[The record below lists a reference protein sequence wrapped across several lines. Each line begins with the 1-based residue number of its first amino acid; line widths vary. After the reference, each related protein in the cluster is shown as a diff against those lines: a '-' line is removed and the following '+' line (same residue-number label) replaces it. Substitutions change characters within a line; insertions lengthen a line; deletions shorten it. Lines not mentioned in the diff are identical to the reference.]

1 MPIEA
6 IHQFPQGF
14 LWGCA
19 TAAHQVEGQNIN
31 DWWRWEQI
39 PGKIFKDQQSG
50 LACDWWA
57 GRYLEDFDR
66 AVDMHNN
73 ALRLS
78 IEWSRIEPEPGKW
91 DDAALDRYRE
101 MLNALRDRGLT
112 PIVTLHHFTNP
123 LWIGQEQGW
132 LWDEVPTYFERYVRH
147 VVKALGDLCNVWC
160 TINEPMV
167 YATYGYSLCYWS
179 PGMRSSKAL
188 NKVMLNM
195 LRGHAAAYH
204 AIKQLH
210 PEAQVGFT
218 THYVGLKP
226 SWPSFINY
234 PAAYWID
241 YYFNQAFPLALTDGY
256 ARLAIGRR
264 VPVLGLKGA
273 VDWVGLQYYQQFRVG
288 FTPFKPQ
295 SFFIEQRKPTD
306 LPVGPG
312 AWGGIDPDATFDS
325 IKWLWTTLKKP
336 IYISESGVPD
346 EGDGIRPG
354 YMLRTLRA
362 VWKAVNFNYPVR
374 GFFWWSLLDNFEWA
388 EGYDPRFSFG
398 LYQTNFETQER
409 IARRSAALYTEVCAQ
424 NGISSAIVE
433 RYAPELVPTMFPGE
447 PGLAEVKL
455 KQASR

>member
-1 MPIEA
+1 MLA
-6 IHQFPQGF
+6 SS
-14 LWGCA
+14 
-19 TAAHQVEGQNIN
+19 
-31 DWWRWEQI
+31 R
-39 PGKIFKDQQSG
+39 PGPASSIILPPTG
-50 LACDWWA
+50 L
-57 GRYLEDFDR
+57 
-66 AVDMHNN
+66 
-73 ALRLS
+73 
-78 IEWSRIEPEPGKW
+78 II
-91 DDAALDRYRE
+91 
-101 MLNALRDRGLT
+101 T
-112 PIVTLHHFTNP
+112 
-123 LWIGQEQGW
+123 
-132 LWDEVPTYFERYVRH
+132 
-147 VVKALGDLCNVWC
+147 
-160 TINEPMV
+160 
-167 YATYGYSLCYWS
+167 
-179 PGMRSSKAL
+179 
-188 NKVMLNM
+188 
-195 LRGHAAAYH
+195 
-204 AIKQLH
+204 
-210 PEAQVGFT
+210 
-218 THYVGLKP
+218 
-226 SWPSFINY
+226 
-234 PAAYWID
+234 
-241 YYFNQAFPLALTDGY
+241 FPLALTDGY